1 MRCGKAPPSLNLLA
15 PDTQAITRDIVRHER
30 ETGVLRDQLEKKG
43 IRVVKEEE
51 GSLVVT
57 VESGSLEILEQFWKE
72 YSSGRLNEM
81 AEQYLVTQALLDRF
95 AGLVGVKLRTT
106 VDPAEYKRN
115 RRDLVILGKFH
126 FDIFLSKSSVL
137 FLYFLQYI

>member
-30 ETGVLRDQLEKKG
+30 ETGVLRDQLGKKG